1 MGEVLMRYIMFLLF
15 FLFLID
21 PLHADYRDLF
31 QRQFIDKPWGGA
43 PIVREGV
50 CIDCHTSKIMKADYL
65 KIPQE
70 WKMSIHYKNKVSCHD
85 CHGGDPDDAAVSCG
99 TPHSGFVGTPKYKDV
114 PELCGKCHVGI
125 LKNYLTSGHGKAL
138 KSKGKGPNCVTCH
151 GAHNTQK
158 ASIEIINDVRCT
170 KCHTYERARTMK
182 QALFIVEKKITDLEN
197 RLTEMKKSG
206 AITEDIEKAL
216 FRTTAEFRTIFHTVD
231 VNLVKAKTD
240 EYSNKLS
247 LIENDLKIIIKE
259 YQFRRNFSA
268 FLLILFTIM
277 GILVYISQKK

>member
-1 MGEVLMRYIMFLLF
+1 MRYIMFLLF
-15 FLFLID
+15 FLSLIE

-138 KSKGKGPNCVTCH
+138 KSRGEGPNCVTCH

-182 QALFIVEKKITDLEN
+182 QALFVVEKKITELEN
-197 RLTEMKKSG
+197 QLTDMKKSG

-231 VNLVKAKTD
+231 VNLVKAKTG
-240 EYSNKLS
+240 EYSSKLS
-247 LIENDLKIIIKE
+247 LIENDLKKIIEE

-268 FLLILFTIM
+268 FLLVLFTIM
-277 GILVYISQKK
+277 GILVYINQKK

>member
-1 MGEVLMRYIMFLLF
+1 MRRWVFIVLLVLVMAT
-15 FLFLID
+15 
-21 PLHADYRDLF
+21 PLHADFRDLF

-50 CIDCHTSKIMKADYL
+50 CVDCHTSKIMNPDYL

-85 CHGGDPDDAAVSCG
+85 CHGGDPNDAAVSCG
-99 TPHSGFVGTPKYKDV
+99 TPHSGFIGTPKYREV
-114 PELCGKCHVGI
+114 PELCGRCHVGI

-138 KSKGKGPNCVTCH
+138 KTTGKGPNCVTCH

-158 ASIEIINDVRCT
+158 ASIDIINDVRCT
-170 KCHTYERARTMK
+170 KCHSYERARIMK
-182 QALFIVEKKITDLEN
+182 QALFSTEKKISELDSIMTSM
-197 RLTEMKKSG
+197 RKSG
-206 AITEDIEKAL
+206 ALVEDLEKRL

-240 EYSNKLS
+240 EYLNKLG
-247 LIENDLKIIIKE
+247 LIEKDLLSLVNE
-259 YQFRRNFSA
+259 YKFRRNFSA
-268 FLLILFTIM
+268 FLLVLFTAL
-277 GILVYISQKK
+277 GIITYIRQKF